1 MLTDVE
7 LLDLYRQLRERDV
20 LSVYLDAEERDPA
33 EKTAWR
39 RWLNNLVAEARGAAD
54 GAAGR
59 RAAFDAAVA
68 RVMERLDQYT
78 GFLPGRGWVAFA
90 TPDRLWYAESLPAPM
105 PDVVAWGQGMRV
117 APLVRG
123 LKQNRPVIV
132 LLLDRQRA
140 RLFRYRGGELG
151 EPEDL
156 APDAPEPDIE
166 GLRGGKRAATHTGM
180 RGATGTDVRQSLAD
194 LAAERLARLAVER
207 AVADAGEDGF
217 LVLGGT
223 PEMIAAA
230 ARRLPK
236 TMTGR
241 VVELPSLH
249 VALTPAEL
257 KPILEEAASTLSRK
271 QQEEL
276 LREVLEAAHAGGL
289 GALGRQ
295 HVEYALRDGGVD
307 TLLISRRLRESQ
319 PELVERLI
327 RAALDAGVT
336 RVEELGGEGADALD
350 GQAGGVAAR
359 LRYRPRPAET
369 VGVT

>member
-39 RWLNNLVAEARGAAD
+39 RRLNNLVAEARGAAD

-78 GFLPGRGWVAFA
+78 GFLPGRGWAAFA
-90 TPDRLWYAESLPAPM
+90 TPDRLWYAGSLPAPM
-105 PDVVAWGQGMRV
+105 PDLVAWDTGMRV

-123 LKQNRPVIV
+123 LKQNRAVIA

-151 EPEDL
+151 EPEEL
-156 APDAPEPDIE
+156 VPDAPEPDIE
-166 GLRGGKRAATHTGM
+166 GTRGAKRAATHTGM

-194 LAAERLARLAVER
+194 AAAERLARLAVER
-207 AVADAGEDGF
+207 AVALAGDDGF

-236 TMTGR
+236 TMAGR
-241 VVELPSLH
+241 VAERPSLH
-249 VALTPAEL
+249 LAVTPAEL
-257 KPILEEAASTLSRK
+257 QPILEEAASTLSRK

-276 LREVLEAAHAGGL
+276 LRDVLEAARAGGL
-289 GALGRQ
+289 GAIGRE

-319 PELVERLI
+319 PEVVERII

-350 GQAGGVAAR
+350 GEAGGVAAR

-369 VGVT
+369 VGAK